1 MTEQNKPKP
10 TPLQQQKKNDNAS
23 SGRVTDGVKNA
34 LKMIWSKL
42 NRMKNKLGFNT
53 LSDEFNEFRTI
64 QDKYVRNKAQAS
76 IDDSLMGEIESE
88 MESLLGRLEIY
99 DSLEP
104 DEVKML
110 KGVEK
115 PFTIFGQKIE
125 LKNYKKIGTIV
136 MYVGGIYVGYQWILK
151 PIVFP
156 VVKKIMTTQVKKKK
170 EYSSGLRDADYTVI

>member
-1 MTEQNKPKP
+1 MTEPNKSKL
-10 TPLQQQKKNDNAS
+10 TPIQQQKE
-23 SGRVTDGVKNA
+23 SGNVVDSVKNA

-42 NRMKNKLGFNT
+42 NRMKSKLGFHT

-76 IDDSLMGEIESE
+76 LDDSLMEEIESD

-104 DEVKML
+104 NEVKIL

-125 LKNYKKIGTIV
+125 FKNYKRIGTIV

-151 PIVFP
+151 PFVFP
-156 VVKKIMTTQVKKKK
+156 TVKKIMTTQVRKKK
-170 EYSSGLRDADYTVI
+170 EYSGGLKNADYMVI